1 MSPALQNLLVLALV
15 SLAAAAVLA
24 PVARA
29 GLMGVARALLKRGQV
44 KWAMRV
50 RGWAEGHDSSKKCH

>member
-1 MSPALQNLLVLALV
+1 MSPTLQNGLVLLLV

-29 GLMGVARALLKRGQV
+29 MLMFVARALLKRGRV

-50 RGWAEGHDSSKKCH
+50 RSWAEGSRSDCH